1 MSVAHIDEAV
11 RKRREEVLR
20 AHLAAEHAGDTAA
33 ILATFSHP
41 RYELVGGTGRVYEG
55 AAEVERYLRD
65 RRKAFPDLR
74 TELIA
79 LHHSDEDVIAEL
91 WLIGTHRGALGEI
104 DATGRAFRCRTACF
118 FEFADADLVGI
129 RVYFD
134 LGSIVRQLAGG

>member
-20 AHLAAEHAGDTAA
+20 AHLDAERSGDTEA
-33 ILATFSHP
+33 ILATFAHP

-55 AAEVERYLRD
+55 GEDVARYLRE

-74 TELIA
+74 TELSA
-79 LHHSDEDVIAEL
+79 LHHSDDHVIAEL
-91 WLIGTHRGALGEI
+91 WLIGTHRGALGEL
-104 DATGRAFRCRTACF
+104 DATGRAFRVRTACF

-134 LGSIVRQLAGG
+134 LGSIVRQLAGS